1 MASRWLSPRIWI
13 NGHSKH
19 KNMYAYISN
28 VFLRTL
34 YRQKGYGLLLFTRV
48 IFSTCEFSQEFL
60 AIAKLALSFFMP
72 KNGVVLNTVIL
83 KVVIFKVVTLKP
95 KRTFFH
101 IPPTEN
107 HSFQTCFVTVISYAF
122 CRYNIRQFKQ

>member
-1 MASRWLSPRIWI
+1 
-13 NGHSKH
+13 
-19 KNMYAYISN
+19 MYAYISN

-83 KVVIFKVVTLKP
+83 KVDILKVDILKVVIFKVVTLKP